1 MAETQTQ
8 TATASSQSA
17 SSADGVSNAG
27 STTSQPTDASTV
39 DTGSVEVNGN
49 SGSSD
54 GSDGADSGDS
64 GRQRSGKAERRISE
78 LTARIKELEANR
90 LKDTD
95 AVAQYLTQAQSN
107 PSLPDYTGVD
117 EVYPAQIAKDVYS
130 AISKEL
136 DAKIAGTTGL
146 LQNRIAFT
154 NAVQRNIIEAEQA
167 RNQYPVLNEANPDSY
182 DPDLAKEIDDGF
194 VEIFEVNPNYS
205 YANHVKKF
213 KSLLG
218 RAKTNSGTTEQ
229 TPQAVRQQAQ
239 AKRSTEFSKNMT
251 TEEMKQWFASR
262 RG

>member
-8 TATASSQSA
+8 ATSASSQSA
-17 SSADGVSNAG
+17 SSADEVSNAG
-27 STTSQPTDASTV
+27 STTTQPTDATKV
-39 DTGSVEVNGN
+39 DNGSVEVNGN

-54 GSDGADSGDS
+54 GSDGADSVDS

-78 LTARIKELEANR
+78 LTARIKELEAAK

-107 PSLPDYTGVD
+107 PNLPDYTGVE
-117 EVYPAQIAKDVYS
+117 EVYPSQIAKDVFS
-130 AISKEL
+130 AVSKEL
-136 DAKIAGTTGL
+136 DAKIAGTTGI

-167 RNQYPVLNEANPDSY
+167 RNQYPVLNEANPDAY

-194 VEIFEVNPNYS
+194 IEIFDVNPNYS

-213 KSLLG
+213 RSVLG
-218 RAKTNSGTTEQ
+218 RAKTNSGTTGE

-239 AKRSTEFSKNMT
+239 AKRSTEFSKDMSL
-251 TEEMKQWFASR
+251 EEMKQWFASR